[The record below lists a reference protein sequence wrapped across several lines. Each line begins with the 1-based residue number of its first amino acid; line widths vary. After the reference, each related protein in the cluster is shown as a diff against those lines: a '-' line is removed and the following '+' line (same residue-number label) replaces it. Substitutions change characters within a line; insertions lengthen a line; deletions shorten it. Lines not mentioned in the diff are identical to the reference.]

1 MNNPNETAR
10 FVGLDDTGPYGV
22 PPLVSRALPDDFPKR
37 LERLKEASGLS
48 WRGMARAIGV
58 DHKLLLRWRKGAV
71 PSGGSMHLL
80 YLFAAR
86 VDGGLE
92 ILIGEGFQ
100 VSFFREDS

>member
-10 FVGLDDTGPYGV
+10 FVGPDDTGPYGV
-22 PPLVSRALPDDFPKR
+22 PPLVSGALPQDFPKR

>member
-10 FVGLDDTGPYGV
+10 FVGPDDTGPYGV

-100 VSFFREDS
+100 VSLFREES

>member
-1 MNNPNETAR
+1 
-10 FVGLDDTGPYGV
+10 
-22 PPLVSRALPDDFPKR
+22 
-37 LERLKEASGLS
+37 
-48 WRGMARAIGV
+48 MARAIGV
-58 DHKLLLRWRKGAV
+58 DHKLLLRWRKGVV